1 MSKILFLI
9 LFVLTNRKYLRRDS
23 TMKTLVLVFH
33 PNLTS
38 SRVNRRLAEEMEKQT
53 NVTVH
58 RVYEAYPN
66 EQIDVA
72 AEQKLLEQHDR
83 IVLQFP
89 FYWYSTPPLLK
100 KWEDAVLTYG
110 WAYGSKGD
118 KLQGKELLLAIST
131 GASKENYS
139 PVGNFKYTVLELL
152 RPLQATS
159 NLIGT
164 RYLTP
169 YILYGVMQHLSD
181 ELLEHSAMDYV
192 AYALNPE
199 LALLAVR

>member
-1 MSKILFLI
+1 
-9 LFVLTNRKYLRRDS
+9 
-23 TMKTLVLVFH
+23 MKTLVLVFH
-33 PNLTS
+33 PDINN
-38 SRVNRRLAEEMEKQT
+38 SRINRRLAEEMEKQA

-66 EQIDVA
+66 EQINVA
-72 AEQKLLEQHDR
+72 AEQRLLEEHDR

-100 KWEDAVLTYG
+100 KWEDEVLTYG
-110 WAYGSKGD
+110 WAYGSNGD
-118 KLQGKELLLAIST
+118 KLHKKEILIAVSTAGTEEYYTPSGKH
-131 GASKENYS
+131 
-139 PVGNFKYTVLELL
+139 KYTVPELL

-169 YILYGVMQHLSD
+169 FIVYGVWQMSD
-181 ELLEHSAMDYV
+181 EQLEQSARDYV
-192 AYALNPE
+192 AYALNPGIE
-199 LALLAVR
+199 ALDVR